1 MSELKVHASACD
13 IEPMVQIEDIRAAFV
28 ARLKKSLA
36 ARGIDLWGAGAR
48 LAEMTKVTPKAS
60 SKWLNG
66 ESMPGPAKMQAIAQA
81 LGVKVEWLQ
90 HGSGEGPDASIAAG
104 VDAPANESS
113 AEASSSS
120 AADMVRQMLA
130 TKGKSLSEDARAR
143 LLAAAEQSDSGNV
156 IHVDFSRPGQVG
168 DEVWIAHYDVRAA
181 MGGGQIPH
189 EYPEMLQDIRVSPKH
204 LRDLGLTFKEHFHLK
219 MITGWGQ
226 SMAPTIKD
234 RDPLLVDITIR
245 EFTGDGIYLFSHDD
259 MLYVKRLQKK
269 GKDRFKMIS
278 DNKHHDIEE
287 IRVDDTHILARVLY
301 VWNGQPV

>member
-1 MSELKVHASACD
+1 MLTGPELGAA
-13 IEPMVQIEDIRAAFV
+13 IE
-28 ARLKKSLA
+28 A
-36 ARGIDLWGAGAR
+36 ARIAKGVSKKNLADDFSVKPPSIQGWVKNGRIDKSKLMDVIAYFSDVVGPEHWGLRPGFSYENLEDTNDVSAIQGSNDGR
-48 LAEMTKVTPKAS
+48 SMT
-60 SKWLNG
+60 
-66 ESMPGPAKMQAIAQA
+66 
-81 LGVKVEWLQ
+81 
-90 HGSGEGPDASIAAG
+90 
-104 VDAPANESS
+104 
-113 AEASSSS
+113 SS

-130 TKGKSLSEDARAR
+130 TKGKSLSDEARAR

-204 LRDLGLTFKEHFHLK
+204 LRDLGVTFKEHFHLK

-278 DNKHHDIEE
+278 DNKHHDPED

>member
-1 MSELKVHASACD
+1 MTELAERIKRARKNAGKSQAQLAEACGWSQSRVGNYEAGTREPSFAD
-13 IEPMVQIEDIRAAFV
+13 IELM
-28 ARLKKSLA
+28 
-36 ARGIDLWGAGAR
+36 
-48 LAEMTKVTPKAS
+48 
-60 SKWLNG
+60 
-66 ESMPGPAKMQAIAQA
+66 AKA
-81 LGVKVEWLQ
+81 LGVAKSELLLDTQ
-90 HGSGEGPDASIAAG
+90 NESTAPGLADDQAAG
-104 VDAPANESS
+104 LST
-113 AEASSSS
+113 AEIVN
-120 AADMVRQMLA
+120 MMLA
-130 TKGKSLSEDARAR
+130 KHGKNLTDDARRMISDAVKETAR
-143 LLAAAEQSDSGNV
+143 ELGSSNV
-156 IHVDFSRPGQVG
+156 ITVDFSRPGQVG

-204 LRDLGLTFKEHFHLK
+204 LRDLGVTFKEHFHLK

-245 EFTGDGIYLFSHDD
+245 EFTGDGIYLFSHDE

-278 DNKHHDIEE
+278 DNKHHDPED

>member
-1 MSELKVHASACD
+1 MSRKKELSPELKAECD
-13 IEPMVQIEDIRAAFV
+13 AAKALFV
-28 ARLKKSLA
+28 SKKNALGLTQASLA
-36 ARGIDLWGAGAR
+36 AEADISAAAVAMYLNGTNPLNAKFAAVLSRLLGVPVERFSKR
-48 LAEMTKVTPKAS
+48 LARE
-60 SKWLNG
+60 
-66 ESMPGPAKMQAIAQA
+66 I
-81 LGVKVEWLQ
+81 
-90 HGSGEGPDASIAAG
+90 SGLTS
-104 VDAPANESS
+104 V
-113 AEASSSS
+113 AEAPSTSTLS
-120 AADMVRQMLA
+120 AADMVRQMLDKQG
-130 TKGKSLSEDARAR
+130 KGLTDTARQR
-143 LLAAAEQSDSGNV
+143 LMAAAEADDASGT
-156 IHVDFSRPGQVG
+156 IEIDYYRPGVVG

-204 LRDLGLTFKEHFHLK
+204 LRDLGVTFKEHFHLK

-245 EFTGDGIYLFSHDD
+245 EFTGDGIYLFSYDD

-278 DNKHHDIEE
+278 DNKHHDAED

>member
-1 MSELKVHASACD
+1 MKITDRITKLVLARKPEIGPRGFKRD
-13 IEPMVQIEDIRAAFV
+13 IATTCGVSYEAVRQWF
-28 ARLKKSLA
+28 
-36 ARGIDLWGAGAR
+36 AGDTGNIKNEN
-48 LAEMTKVTPKAS
+48 LV
-60 SKWLNG
+60 
-66 ESMPGPAKMQAIAQA
+66 AIAEGYDTTVDW
-81 LGVKVEWLQ
+81 LLSGKGEPPSRKV
-90 HGSGEGPDASIAAG
+90 
-104 VDAPANESS
+104 VDIPKPSNKSS
-113 AEASSSS
+113 A
-120 AADMVRQMLA
+120 DLVKQMLA
-130 TKGKSLSEDARAR
+130 KHGRGLSEEARAR
-143 LLAAAEQSDSGNV
+143 IAEAVEETALESKSTNV
-156 IHVDFSRPGQVG
+156 VKVDFTRAGQVG

-204 LRDLGLTFKEHFHLK
+204 LRDLGVTFKEHFHLK

-226 SMAPTIKD
+226 SMTPTIKD

-278 DNKHHDIEE
+278 DNKHHDPED

-301 VWNGQPV
+301 VWNGSPL